1 RLGVREVASAITAST
16 ITTVAVFLPIVFV
29 GDMVGELFR
38 PFAMT
43 VTIAMV
49 ASLLVSLTIVP
60 VLAYWFLRPGK
71 ELVGEDGQVIDPE
84 HPDAPPTRLQRT
96 YRPILSWTLK
106 HSGLTVLIA
115 IVVLGGTLAA

>member
-1 RLGVREVASAITAST
+1 MREVAMAITAST

-49 ASLLVSLTIVP
+49 ASLLVALTIVP
-60 VLAYWFLRPGK
+60 VLAYWFLKPGK
-71 ELVGEDGQVIDPE
+71 PLLDEHGDAIDPE
-84 HPDAPPTRLQRT
+84 HPDA
-96 YRPILSWTLK
+96 
-106 HSGLTVLIA
+106 
-115 IVVLGGTLAA
+115 